1 MYSVLVLGSD
11 WFTASVIRTIKQANH
26 FKIKEIKAAT
36 KLNLINNFNNG
47 DLSSTTHE
55 RYLYGK
61 QTQQLFPTV
70 CRELQIPIEPFG
82 SNNGRGYF
90 GCRLV

>member
-26 FKIKEIKAAT
+26 LKIKEIRAAT
-36 KLNLINNFNNG
+36 KYNLLNNFNNG
-47 DLSSTTHE
+47 NLTKTTYE
-55 RYLYGK
+55 QYLYGK

-82 SNNGRGYF
+82 CNNGKG
-90 GCRLV
+90 